1 MADFAEPQ
9 QEEDEEQQEENNDD
23 MEYSKNIWKSS
34 QWRMTTKF
42 VLQVPETYIN
52 PVFKLKSNLVLYW

>member
-23 MEYSKNIWKSS
+23 KEYSKKYLKIIPVKNDYKIGTAGTWDIYQSS
-34 QWRMTTKF
+34 
-42 VLQVPETYIN
+42 V
-52 PVFKLKSNLVLYW
+52 